1 MRMKSPI
8 IKAMRLLK
16 NILLYASVLMLC
28 SCAAT
33 QVALEHK
40 SLEEETKM
48 SETIFLDPV
57 PNSQKTVHV
66 SIHNTSDKRLA
77 ITRAIKSSLQE
88 NGYKVVS
95 NPNRAHYLLQA
106 NVLKVGKMSRS
117 ASQSVI
123 GGGYGSALAGA
134 GAGVAVGSLSNNSNN
149 SNMALAGG
157 LAGGALSFAAS
168 ALIKDVNFVMITD
181 VQVSERARGNIKQQS
196 HTQLTN
202 GTSTK
207 TTQNY
212 SENSHFKRYRTRIV
226 SNADGSVIF
235 GVLFGGFLCY
245 PHGIESWHES
255 CGYGEILSSRV

>member
-1 MRMKSPI
+1 MYSSTKLSEFVRFI
-8 IKAMRLLK
+8 IVSGCFTA
-16 NILLYASVLMLC
+16 LC

-40 SLEEETKM
+40 NLNAQTKM

-134 GAGVAVGSLSNNSNN
+134 GVGVAVGSLSNNSD
-149 SNMALAGG
+149 MALAGG
-157 LAGGALSFAAS
+157 LAGSALSFAAS
-168 ALIKDVNFVMITD
+168 ALVKDVNFVMITD
-181 VQVSERARGNIKQQS
+181 IQVSERARRNIKQQS

-226 SNADGSVIF
+226 SNADQVNLKFSEARPALEQGLVKAISGIF
-235 GVLFGGFLCY
+235 
-245 PHGIESWHES
+245 
-255 CGYGEILSSRV
+255 

>member
-1 MRMKSPI
+1 MCNIKTMFFGVVATI
-8 IKAMRLLK
+8 IFVVSLT
-16 NILLYASVLMLC
+16 ML
-28 SCAAT
+28 SGCAAT

-40 SLEEETKM
+40 SLDEETKM

-66 SIHNTSDKRLA
+66 SIHNTSDKRLS

-88 NGYKVVS
+88 HGYKVVN

-106 NVLKVGKMSRS
+106 NILKVGKMSRS

-134 GAGVAVGSLSNNSNN
+134 GAGVAVGSLSNNSN
-149 SNMALAGG
+149 MALAGG

-168 ALIKDVNFVMITD
+168 ALIKDVNYVMITD

-226 SNADGSVIF
+226 SNADQVNLKFSEARPALEQGLVKAISGIF
-235 GVLFGGFLCY
+235 
-245 PHGIESWHES
+245 
-255 CGYGEILSSRV
+255 